1 MKCKD
6 VLQILN
12 CSRQTLCRYVKDG
25 TIKATK
31 KKNGYYD
38 YDDNSV
44 YEFIGL
50 KKKKTNKKIIS
61 YSRVSTSSQK
71 S

>member
-6 VLQILN
+6 VLQILD
-12 CSRQTLCRYVKDG
+12 CSRQTLCRYVKDE

-44 YEFIGL
+44 Y
-50 KKKKTNKKIIS
+50 
-61 YSRVSTSSQK
+61 
-71 S
+71 